1 MKNTK
6 LPFIFVFDIDNCII
20 GNIKWPVNE
29 SIILDEI
36 NKLTKSKKKVDFTN
50 YLKKGL
56 LRPYF
61 KKFIKFIKKN
71 YDNTEIYV
79 YTNSSNYWTNNGLVL
94 NIEKALGHK
103 FNKPYY
109 SSEYS
114 YQNMQKSLSNI
125 YNNMLIN
132 LSKKYPLLKNTEYS
146 NYVFNNNLIFIDN
159 LPYNVYDYPFKQ
171 LLCPSYDWSI
181 PYNIQKKIINNYK
194 INSKIFNNP
203 DIIKKMNDLEI
214 PYLNNSNVNKV
225 AKLYHKYILLYQ
237 YNTFKNTK
245 KDYYFKNL
253 ITIMKKYK
261 IKNFNQNNI
270 RKLNNLIN

>member
-20 GNIKWPVNE
+20 GNIKWPINE

-36 NKLTKSKKKVDFTN
+36 NKLNKGKKKLDFTN

-71 YDNTEIYV
+71 YDNAEIYV
-79 YTNSSNYWTNNGLVL
+79 YTNSSNYWTNNGLVS

-114 YQNMQKSLSNI
+114 YHNMQKSLSNI

-132 LSKKYPLLKNTEYS
+132 LSKKYPLLTNTKYS

-171 LLCPSYDWSI
+171 LLCPSYDWRVSCT
-181 PYNIQKKIINNYK
+181 IITKY
-194 INSKIFNNP
+194 S
-203 DIIKKMNDLEI
+203 
-214 PYLNNSNVNKV
+214 SNC
-225 AKLYHKYILLYQ
+225 LTIS
-237 YNTFKNTK
+237 NTF
-245 KDYYFKNL
+245 YC
-253 ITIMKKYK
+253 
-261 IKNFNQNNI
+261 
-270 RKLNNLIN
+270 